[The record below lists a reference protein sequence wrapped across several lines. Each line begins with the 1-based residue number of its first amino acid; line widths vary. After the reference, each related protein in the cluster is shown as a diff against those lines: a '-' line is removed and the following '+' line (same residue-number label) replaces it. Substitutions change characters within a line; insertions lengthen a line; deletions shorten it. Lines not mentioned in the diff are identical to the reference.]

1 MLGNSAYCTD
11 DTIVA
16 AATPSGPAARAVVRL
31 CGPHIRECLV
41 RLWRPAE
48 DPGAS
53 EEAWNAG
60 QRRAEDVLASVSRP
74 THLSGWVKLDD
85 HYRYLPCELYYW
97 PDHRSFTRS
106 PMAEI
111 HCLGS
116 DPVVAALLQE
126 ICQQGA
132 RLAEGGE
139 FTLRAFLGGRI
150 DLTQAE
156 AVLGVIQATSDREF
170 DRALKQLA
178 GGLSQPLNKLRDT
191 LLDLL
196 ADLEA
201 GLDFADEDITFLTS
215 DALQQRLGAAHED
228 ATKLL
233 AVMGKRQSLPAS
245 GRVVLVGKPNAGKS
259 TLFNALTGGQA
270 LESDEPGTTRDY
282 LSAILELEGLQCELV
297 DTAGIDCFEP
307 STSAAA
313 MDQKNPSPPEIESSA
328 YGTTK
333 RQWEQASLHVFCVD
347 GTAPACSETSQM
359 MDTVRKA
366 NGLIVITKCDQQS
379 PAQRPE
385 ISSHVDIQCSA
396 HTGVGIQELRRRLRA
411 KFTEGSVTGSLAV
424 ASTAARCSENLQA
437 VVSGLEQAL
446 EINDPGLHS
455 ELIAV
460 EIRTAIDQLGQMVG
474 AVYTE
479 DMLDR
484 IFSRFCIGK

>member
-1 MLGNSAYCTD
+1 MLGNNAYCTD

-31 CGPHIRECLV
+31 CGPRVRDCLV
-41 RLWRPAE
+41 RLWRPE
-48 DPGAS
+48 DPGTG
-53 EEAWNAG
+53 EEAWNAR
-60 QRRAEDVLASVSRP
+60 QSHTEDLLASVSRP

-85 HYRYLPCELYYW
+85 HDRYVPCKLYYW

-106 PMAEI
+106 PLAEI

-116 DPVVAALLQE
+116 DPVVAALLQQM
-126 ICQQGA
+126 CQQGA

-156 AVLGVIQATSDREF
+156 AVLGVIQATSEREF

-178 GGLSQPLNKLRDT
+178 GGLSQPLNKLRDK

-201 GLDFADEDITFLTS
+201 GLDFADEDITFLTGE
-215 DALQQRLGAAHED
+215 ALHQRLGAALED
-228 ATKLL
+228 ATRLL
-233 AVMGKRQSLPAS
+233 AGIGSRQTVPAA

-259 TLFNALTGGQA
+259 TLFNVLTGGQA
-270 LESDEPGTTRDY
+270 LESAEPGTTRDY
-282 LSAILELEGLQCELV
+282 LSGMLELDGLQCELV
-297 DTAGIDCFEP
+297 DTAGIDCFDFGE
-307 STSAAA
+307 SAGAKYRE
-313 MDQKNPSPPEIESSA
+313 DRSPPEIESSA
-328 YGTTK
+328 YATTR

-347 GTAPACSETSQM
+347 GTAPVCSQTSQM
-359 MDTVRKA
+359 VDSVRQA
-366 NGLIVITKCDQQS
+366 NGLIVLTKCDQLPS
-379 PAQRPE
+379 HRKPDP
-385 ISSHVDIQCSA
+385 SSHFDIQCSA
-396 HTGVGIQELRRRLRA
+396 HTGVGIEQLRRWLRA
-411 KFTEGSVTGSLAV
+411 RFTEGSVTGNLAV
-424 ASTAARCSENLQA
+424 ASTAARCRENVQA
-437 VVSGLEQAL
+437 IVRGLEQAL
-446 EINDPGLHS
+446 EMADPELHS